1 MKFLVFK
8 RIDAGCWMLD
18 AASRAVLGPACHG
31 WMLDNRNAEHLASR
45 FKHPASS
52 PTMPAEYEPL
62 LHVVLHQ
69 PEIPYN
75 TGSVGRTCVAVGA
88 KLWLVRPLGFRVD
101 NYYLRRAG
109 LDYWEHLNWQVVEN
123 WDELVAQL
131 SQSRLWLFTK
141 KAQRSYLDVAYA
153 RGDVL
158 VFGSESA
165 GLPDSLLA
173 EHPHAQLRIP
183 TRSDVRSLNLSNA
196 VAVAS
201 YEALRQWQAAT
212 QD

>member
-1 MKFLVFK
+1 
-8 RIDAGCWMLD
+8 
-18 AASRAVLGPACHG
+18 
-31 WMLDNRNAEHLASR
+31 
-45 FKHPASS
+45 
-52 PTMPAEYEPL
+52 MPADYKPL

-101 NYYLRRAG
+101 DYYLRRAG
-109 LDYWEHLNWQVVEN
+109 LDYWEHLVWEAVDN
-123 WDELVAQL
+123 WDELVV
-131 SQSRLWLFTK
+131 RLPQNRRWLFTK
-141 KAQRSYLDVAYA
+141 KAERSYLDVSYS

-165 GLPDSLLA
+165 GLPDALLA
-173 EHPHAQLRIP
+173 DYPNAPLRIP

-201 YEALRQWQAAT
+201 YEALRQWRDVT

>member
-1 MKFLVFK
+1 M
-8 RIDAGCWMLD
+8 IDQTA
-18 AASRAVLGPACHG
+18 PY
-31 WMLDNRNAEHLASR
+31 
-45 FKHPASS
+45 
-52 PTMPAEYEPL
+52 TPL

-101 NYYLRRAG
+101 DYYLRRAG
-109 LDYWEHLNWQVVEN
+109 LDYWERLNWQVVDHWE
-123 WDELVAQL
+123 ELQDAL
-131 SQSRLWLFTK
+131 RGSRFWLFTK
-141 KAQRSYLDVAYA
+141 KAVRSYVDVAYE

-165 GLPDSLLA
+165 GLPEALLTD
-173 EHPHAQLRIP
+173 HIDTQLRIP
-183 TRSDVRSLNLSNA
+183 TRPDVRSLNLSNA

-201 YEALRQWQAAT
+201 YEALRQWE
-212 QD
+212 